1 LTANNWDAVEINH
14 LHHPLL
20 DQVKYIYETSF
31 PPKER
36 REFHVF
42 INRYSERSPQHA
54 GYLYALV
61 QARQVVGIT
70 AFSVFARTGIIN
82 LSIIAAHPDMRGQ
95 GIGGALL
102 NLTMTEGVAWF
113 TDRGQACAGMVWEVE
128 QVEAAENEAERAER
142 IRRIG
147 FYEKSG
153 GQLIGDFTLPP
164 LRPGQPELYLT
175 VMFRPAVDNRAV
187 PIDAIVE
194 TVCRETYTLPD
205 DHPGYSTI
213 RETWERRQ
221 R

>member
-1 LTANNWDAVEINH
+1 MTANNWDAVEINH

-36 REFHVF
+36 REFHAF
-42 INRYSERSPQHA
+42 ISRYSERSPHHA

-61 QARQVVGIT
+61 GAGQLVGIT
-70 AFSVFARTGIIN
+70 AFTVFARTGIIH

-95 GIGGALL
+95 GIGSALL
-102 NLTMTEGVAWF
+102 NLTMTEGGAWF

-128 QVEAAENEAERAER
+128 QVEAAASEAERAER

-147 FYEKSG
+147 FYEKFG

-164 LRPGQPELYLT
+164 LRPGQPSVYLT
-175 VMFRPAVDNRAV
+175 IMFRHAAEKGAV
-187 PIDAIVE
+187 PIDDIVE
-194 TVCRETYTLPD
+194 TICREAYTLPD
-205 DHPGYSTI
+205 DHPGYTTI
-213 RETWERRQ
+213 REGWERRN